1 MEDGGGRGHLPACA
15 SPPYQQH
22 HGRLPHAPPPRGR
35 GWHGIFP
42 HQCDKEGPFCSAR
55 DERLIPN
62 SLGILCPLN
71 CAIIPPSSGIH
82 SILSDVLRCVVR
94 RRIFDTRSP
103 PCRLLRIWFRC
114 SRPSNA
120 NERPIHPRNRE
131 GNWDIMALI
140 TCALWK

>member
-1 MEDGGGRGHLPACA
+1 MEAAGAEDT
-15 SPPYQQH
+15 
-22 HGRLPHAPPPRGR
+22 RLPVPALHISSIMAGCRTRPPRGR

-82 SILSDVLRCVVR
+82 SILSV
-94 RRIFDTRSP
+94 
-103 PCRLLRIWFRC
+103 
-114 SRPSNA
+114 
-120 NERPIHPRNRE
+120 
-131 GNWDIMALI
+131 
-140 TCALWK
+140 